1 MLKILKTLKWVR
13 PVGVRERER
22 QGVCARVYVCVCE
35 REREREKERERKDR
49 FESMHPKIEL
59 SASQKYFTTREY
71 FPFNFFVPKRGSR
84 VDYVLLQNLSCHKLI
99 TFIII
104 KVNTLGRK
112 FFLDKG
118 RRCCGC
124 L

>member
-13 PVGVRERER
+13 PVGVRERET
-22 QGVCARVYVCVCE
+22 GCLCARVCVCLCVCVCV
-35 REREREKERERKDR
+35 RERERERKDR

-84 VDYVLLQNLSCHKLI
+84 VEYVLLQNLSCHKLI